1 MVDADSSFSRLV
13 AAWMPGSI
21 DIRTR
26 QHLEAA
32 AQARFAAHPGSPVA
46 AADSLGE
53 HPAADMR
60 VLLARAAQRAAL
72 RFALG
77 PLASAAHAGR
87 FYRID
92 SVLVHDLHT
101 LEQHCHT
108 LSPRLVL
115 VDTTLAHHAGATALQ
130 QLRWRLPATDWLLFG
145 ETQTRDEAELAVL
158 GQMRGCIAADVST
171 EHLARA
177 LDAVASGKLWF
188 ARSVLESLYLSLLKA
203 GAPVLGHQPAAV
215 GASGL
220 TAREVEVLALMRH
233 GLTNRQIA
241 ERLCISANTVKKH
254 IASVFEK
261 RRLHHR
267 RQELA

>member
-1 MVDADSSFSRLV
+1 
-13 AAWMPGSI
+13 
-21 DIRTR
+21 
-26 QHLEAA
+26 
-32 AQARFAAHPGSPVA
+32 
-46 AADSLGE
+46 
-53 HPAADMR
+53 MR
-60 VLLARAAQRAAL
+60 VLLAKASQRAAPL
-72 RFALG
+72 FAQG
-77 PLASAAHAGR
+77 PLASPGHAGR

-101 LEQHCHT
+101 LEQQCHT
-108 LSPRLVL
+108 LSPHLVL
-115 VDTTLAHHAGATALQ
+115 VDATLARHADATALQ
-130 QLRWRLPATDWLLFG
+130 QLRWRLPDIDWLLVG
-145 ETQTRDEAELAVL
+145 EVQLRDEAELAML
-158 GQMRGCIAADVST
+158 GQMRGCIAPDVST

-188 ARSVLESLYLSLLKA
+188 PRSVLESLYLSQLKA
-203 GAPVLGHQPAAV
+203 GEPVLGNQPAAV

-267 RQELA
+267 RQEIA